1 MSATATTT
9 NTNATEAATIDN
21 GGVMSK
27 VREVFAKL
35 DANGDGH
42 LTRDELRDG
51 LKLLKLPATEADVD
65 ALLARLDIDKDGNVS
80 LLVRLPPLLVER
92 RAVPDQRG

>member
-1 MSATATTT
+1 MSATATTS
-9 NTNATEAATIDN
+9 TNATEAATVDN

-51 LKLLKLPATEADVD
+51 LKLLKLPASEADVD
-65 ALLARLDIDKDGNVS
+65 ALLARLDVDKDGTVS
-80 LLVRLPPLLVER
+80 LLVRLPLLVVER
-92 RAVPDQRG
+92 RSAWLIR